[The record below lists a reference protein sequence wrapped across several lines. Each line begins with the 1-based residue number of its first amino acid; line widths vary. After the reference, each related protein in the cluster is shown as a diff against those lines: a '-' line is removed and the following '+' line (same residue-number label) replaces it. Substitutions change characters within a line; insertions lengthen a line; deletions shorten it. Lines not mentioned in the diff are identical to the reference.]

1 MADPILINC
10 DGTCAVTVTHELA
23 LPPLQLSAEEGALI
37 AAAILAVWS
46 VAWGFR
52 VLIRTLNKV
61 DGETVNLEKDD

>member
-1 MADPILINC
+1 MADPILITC